1 MPITRHL
8 QLIKYRRAII
18 LCADHVNSEN
28 SMAVVKD
35 VYAGDNDQMRNRDSD
50 AREDCIRFCV
60 EADAAPDSLARII
73 GILAMSNLA
82 PSVMHSDLKSGERM
96 LITAQF
102 DRLSPVTA
110 EFLRRKV
117 QQLTCVIGASVDT
130 ASP

>member
-1 MPITRHL
+1 
-8 QLIKYRRAII
+8 
-18 LCADHVNSEN
+18 
-28 SMAVVKD
+28 MAVVED

-50 AREDCIRFCV
+50 ARKGCVRFCV

-73 GILAMSNLA
+73 GILAMSNLT
-82 PSVMHSDLKSGERM
+82 PSVIRSDLKSGERM

-130 ASP
+130 DSP